1 MEHPPLNH
9 PVNRDRSV
17 SESFAMRPR
26 AGGVMDPAM
35 HRPTARG
42 SDENRSPATLP
53 RAFEGM
59 LKTTTE
65 TGDIGMFSIKPSRLP
80 QAMGTPRRTGT
91 GYREEGSHKPRLSFQ
106 PFGVPNVDDRR
117 RLPSYARDVTSEVV
131 SMYETASQKAASR
144 VFDDPDYR
152 SYSMTQTSYSA
163 YTLSNHRS
171 YTSLRSQHDSN
182 GHLQRPRSPF
192 AYPARLKRP
201 GFRPS
206 SPALTDGGVVDY
218 SRRAEI
224 NRATYVSHPVTH
236 LCPLLSILHGLT
248 VQNTKI
254 GYREVTVHLHHHLFT
269 PRNGSLHSLFGRTQT
284 DPRRLFSASHRLH
297 DDPRVLVHGEATET

>member
-1 MEHPPLNH
+1 
-9 PVNRDRSV
+9 
-17 SESFAMRPR
+17 MRPQ
-26 AGGVMDPAM
+26 AGSGIGTTTSGPSK
-35 HRPTARG
+35 RG
-42 SDENRSPATLP
+42 AEENRSLAALP

-65 TGDIGMFSIKPSRLP
+65 TGNIGLFSIRPSRVP
-80 QAMGTPRRTGT
+80 HPMSTPRRIDASYNDNGLQQSRQT
-91 GYREEGSHKPRLSFQ
+91 FQ

-117 RLPSYARDVTSEVV
+117 RLPSYARDATSEVV
-131 SMYETASQKAASR
+131 SMYETASQKSASK

-171 YTSLRSQHDSN
+171 YTSLRSQQDNSN
-182 GHLQRPRSPF
+182 VLLQRPISPF

-206 SPALTDGGVVDY
+206 SPALTDSGVVDY

-224 NRATYVSHPVTH
+224 DRTSSVSLP
-236 LCPLLSILHGLT
+236 S
-248 VQNTKI
+248 
-254 GYREVTVHLHHHLFT
+254 R
-269 PRNGSLHSLFGRTQT
+269 
-284 DPRRLFSASHRLH
+284 FS
-297 DDPRVLVHGEATET
+297 

>member
-1 MEHPPLNH
+1 MEPPHLNQ
-9 PVNRDRSV
+9 PVSGDRGISD
-17 SESFAMRPR
+17 SFTMRSR
-26 AGGVMDPAM
+26 AGCEID
-35 HRPTARG
+35 PTANAPSTRG
-42 SDENRSPATLP
+42 TDENRSPATLP
-53 RAFEGM
+53 RAFESM

-80 QAMGTPRRTGT
+80 QSMSTPRRMGA
-91 GYREEGSHKPRLSFQ
+91 SHNENELQQPRQIFQ
-106 PFGVPNVDDRR
+106 PFGVPSVDDRR
-117 RLPSYARDVTSEVV
+117 RLPSYARDATSEVI
-131 SMYETASQKAASR
+131 SMYETASQKSASR

-171 YTSLRSQHDSN
+171 YASLRSQQDGN
-182 GHLQRPRSPF
+182 GLLQRPRSPF

-224 NRATYVSHPVTH
+224 DRTTYVSCPARHPSFTIAS
-236 LCPLLSILHGLT
+236 SILQ
-248 VQNTKI
+248 VQITKI
-254 GYREVTVHLHHHLFT
+254 WL
-269 PRNGSLHSLFGRTQT
+269 
-284 DPRRLFSASHRLH
+284 
-297 DDPRVLVHGEATET
+297 